1 MKVHI
6 HQQLLKLF
14 QTPLSRSSS
23 FYLKITMSV
32 PCPFVLKKKTSRL
45 EVVQLKLTTCTS
57 PKDISLWLCK
67 SLPPSGRTQRKSTKI
82 TSDFCRQCLLLQMVS
97 GVFFKLNNSRKSWYK
112 IPMKSPP
119 SKIHLPFFHDLN
131 KVPAASRILIY
142 SCWHYVGKKGEFNAC
157 SWRPTVL
164 RPWYEVCFFRFLL
177 CWCYANDGCHG
188 LGWGWW

>member
-1 MKVHI
+1 MSLGELWLCLDLLHGFFFLDVHCPFSPPLTSRKPYESTYTSTASQTFSDST
-6 HQQLLKLF
+6 QQIIIF
-14 QTPLSRSSS
+14 LSENHHVR
-23 FYLKITMSV
+23 TMSL
-32 PCPFVLKKKTSRL
+32 CIKKKKTSRL

-82 TSDFCRQCLLLQMVS
+82 TSDFCRQCLLLQTVS

-142 SCWHYVGKKGEFNAC
+142 SCWHYVGKKGEFNTC
-157 SWRPTVL
+157 S
-164 RPWYEVCFFRFLL
+164 
-177 CWCYANDGCHG
+177 
-188 LGWGWW
+188 